1 MIRPVGNGRLVVL
14 VPDADIEECMRGLL
28 TRTDSLSIAPV
39 EFEVTRHANRDN
51 GCRAQAAHHL
61 RPFLSSFRYALVV
74 FDRDGCGS
82 RRSRLEIQQEVE
94 LDLTRNG
101 WEDRSKAIVIDPEVE
116 VWVWND
122 SPEVARVLGWG
133 SDFRALRAWLT
144 SRTLWLSERQ
154 KPQDPK
160 NAMRRAMEGA
170 GIRGKARRS
179 PSKFH
184 ELATTVDFSGCSDPA
199 FVELRRTLREWFPLD
214 EAVL

>member
-1 MIRPVGNGRLVVL
+1 MIRPVENGRLVVL
-14 VPDADIEECMRGLL
+14 VPDADIEQCVRGLL
-28 TRTDSLSIAPV
+28 TRTDSLGIAPV

-51 GCRAQAAHHL
+51 GCRAQAAQHL
-61 RPFLSSFRYALVV
+61 QPFLKSYRYGLVV

-82 RRSRLEIQQEVE
+82 RLSRVQIQQEVE

-101 WEDRSKAIVIDPEVE
+101 WRDRSKAIVIDPEIE
-116 VWVWND
+116 VWVWSE

-144 SRTLWLSERQ
+144 SRRLWLPEQQ

-184 ELATTVDFSGCSDPA
+184 DMAAAVDFTDCGDPA
-199 FVELRRTLREWFPLD
+199 FVELRRTLLEWFPL
-214 EAVL
+214 